1 MLSCNGGVYNTL
13 YMQSQVAAVSL
24 ELLVVGNP
32 SLVAGRYLILSRL
45 VTVRGP
51 PGAVLRVL
59 LDQVRPVSDS
69 LSHEGPCGR
78 ITHAQWWHHAHKME
92 VSSTQEGGMKHVQ
105 RWRPIGPMVLQ
116 V

>member
-59 LDQVRPVSDS
+59 APSATACHTRAPVAVSRTRS
-69 LSHEGPCGR
+69 GG
-78 ITHAQWWHHAHKME
+78 ITHTKWRYQARKRE
-92 VSSTQEGGMKHVQ
+92 V
-105 RWRPIGPMVLQ
+105 
-116 V
+116 